1 MGMATVYIREEDF
14 CHGNKASVK
23 VQKPMFHL
31 DKPVLLEKKLR
42 YETRSRPEDLEVAEL
57 IYAEVAFYLSI
68 PKKKVLKCVK
78 ATTNVIAWALTEGK
92 DFDFVFKNFGI
103 LVCRGRRVVMRFF
116 EDLLR
121 DVDKTGILANTALRK
136 SSLRPL
142 VIARNETA
150 VFQMPPGGIFVFPQL
165 VYKSATSE
173 KELAD
178 KAAQRGARPAERL
191 LSRGRLSPVRTGGL
205 GVTGEKRGKA
215 GTAAGSVSVLPPIEG
230 TRAEKRKEAR
240 ATDRPQ
246 VWLPPLDSRLG
257 AAEAKSQSE
266 ILQVKWSDLYARL
279 PWPKSSTQ
287 ERAEVQ
293 AGQEEVISWA
303 KRDGEEISYCH
314 PRAEKGKIP
323 APPLETPQPDIR
335 SPRARQVLAKL
346 ERYRSSQQVW
356 KRKTE
361 LNRLQA
367 TVPKEVHCVGKKMEL
382 HGLREKHEA
391 SATAYGTCAQY
402 GQVAPRRPAARR

>member
-257 AAEAKSQSE
+257 AAEH
-266 ILQVKWSDLYARL
+266 QVTTSKAGLGKTGAVQIQPAGVEEED
-279 PWPKSSTQ
+279 
-287 ERAEVQ
+287 RAQ
-293 AGQEEVISWA
+293 
-303 KRDGEEISYCH
+303 
-314 PRAEKGKIP
+314 
-323 APPLETPQPDIR
+323 
-335 SPRARQVLAKL
+335 
-346 ERYRSSQQVW
+346 
-356 KRKTE
+356 
-361 LNRLQA
+361 
-367 TVPKEVHCVGKKMEL
+367 
-382 HGLREKHEA
+382 
-391 SATAYGTCAQY
+391 
-402 GQVAPRRPAARR
+402 PAAGNSPEGGPLRREEDGAARPQRKARGQRDSIRDVCAVRPSRTTQTCSPALRSRA

>member
-1 MGMATVYIREEDF
+1 
-14 CHGNKASVK
+14 
-23 VQKPMFHL
+23 
-31 DKPVLLEKKLR
+31 
-42 YETRSRPEDLEVAEL
+42 
-57 IYAEVAFYLSI
+57 
-68 PKKKVLKCVK
+68 
-78 ATTNVIAWALTEGK
+78 
-92 DFDFVFKNFGI
+92 
-103 LVCRGRRVVMRFF
+103 
-116 EDLLR
+116 
-121 DVDKTGILANTALRK
+121 
-136 SSLRPL
+136 
-142 VIARNETA
+142 
-150 VFQMPPGGIFVFPQL
+150 MPPPRGLAL
-165 VYKSATSE
+165 VAVACTDGTSVLREATQRCSCE
-173 KELAD
+173 ELPGLVLP
-178 KAAQRGARPAERL
+178 GARPAERL

-205 GVTGEKRGKA
+205 GLTGEKRGKA

-266 ILQVKWSDLYARL
+266 ILQVKWPDLRVRL

-346 ERYRSSQQVW
+346 ERYRSRQQVW

-367 TVPKEVHCVGKKMEL
+367 TVPKEVHCMVKKMEL

-391 SATAYGTCAQY
+391 GATAYGTCAQY
-402 GQVAPRRPAARR
+402 GHVAPRRPAARR